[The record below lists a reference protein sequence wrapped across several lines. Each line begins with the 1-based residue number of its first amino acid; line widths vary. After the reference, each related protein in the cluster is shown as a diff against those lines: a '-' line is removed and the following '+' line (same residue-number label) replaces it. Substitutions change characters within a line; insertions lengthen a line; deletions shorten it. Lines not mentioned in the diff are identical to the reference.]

1 MQKAKHHF
9 GRLNASNG
17 EHGRMSPRMVSH
29 GLNVSLHPK
38 PPRTQ
43 HLPRGGCIIFIFD
56 STAQHE
62 LFLLSFFSSKKSVL
76 RDYAAAPFGYLK
88 CLKSNFWMYCG
99 LWRPISL
106 GVSSQTR
113 IRDQKKR
120 VGMLCIRYA
129 SLGSFSFITEKG
141 EYYVSWRVRCFS

>member
-1 MQKAKHHF
+1 MYANRRQPSRRCQQKWHTLHEESASHPWIMTSNPPNYNEEAKSTIF
-9 GRLNASNG
+9 AWPNTSNG

-29 GLNVSLHPK
+29 GLNVSLHHK

-76 RDYAAAPFGYLK
+76 RDYAAAPFGCLE

-99 LWRPISL
+99 L
-106 GVSSQTR
+106 
-113 IRDQKKR
+113 
-120 VGMLCIRYA
+120 
-129 SLGSFSFITEKG
+129 
-141 EYYVSWRVRCFS
+141 